1 MKRLVVILIALLAIA
16 VGLFQLS
23 RARRIQLFGNIVSR
37 VETDRKLVALT
48 FDDGPT
54 REHAPEVLRIL
65 REKNVKATF
74 FLIGANIEE
83 APDAAR
89 AIVEAGHE
97 VGNHSYSHRRMVMKR
112 YSWIRREIESTDA
125 LIRAAGY
132 RGPILIRSPYCKK
145 LLGVPWYLE
154 RHDRLQITWDV
165 EPETYPEVARSA
177 KNIAAHVLAK
187 ARPGSIILLH
197 PMYANN
203 RESRAA
209 IAPIIDGLRARG
221 FEFVTVSELLKMG
234 IEK

>member
-1 MKRLVVILIALLAIA
+1 MTRLIVVVIALLAIA
-16 VGLFQLS
+16 AGLFQLS
-23 RARRIQLFGNIVSR
+23 RARTIQLFGNIVSR

-54 REHAPEVLRIL
+54 REHAPEVLRVL
-65 REKNVKATF
+65 REKHVKATF
-74 FLIGANIEE
+74 FLIGGDVAA

-89 AIVEAGHE
+89 AIVAAGHE

-125 LIRAAGY
+125 LIRAAGH
-132 RGPILIRSPYCKK
+132 RGPILVRSPYCKK

-154 RHDRLQITWDV
+154 RHHRLQITWDV
-165 EPETYPEVARSA
+165 EPESDPEVASSA
-177 KNIAAHVLAK
+177 KSIAAHVVAK

-197 PMYANN
+197 PMYAGN

-221 FEFVTVSELLKMG
+221 FELVTVSELLKIG
-234 IEK
+234 K